1 MAGTC
6 FVPLFQYTLLA
17 LLFVKCTTS
26 FSATSYPARKTVADY
41 GISSTALFG
50 DRRTFVSSMGAA
62 AAAGIASS
70 ASFPLLA
77 AQPVNAL
84 GGGINKINDRLT
96 E

>member
-1 MAGTC
+1 MRLLY
-6 FVPLFQYTLLA
+6 FPLYLYTLVA
-17 LLFVKCTTS
+17 LLLVKSTTS
-26 FSATSYPARKTVADY
+26 FSTTSSSLRKNVADY
-41 GISSTALFG
+41 GISSTTLFG
-50 DRRTFVSSMGAA
+50 DRRTFFGSVGAA

-84 GGGINKINDRLT
+84 GGGVNKINDRLS